1 MLSTEFATLNELFLK
16 AVAKHDKPD
25 CFLAKSEG
33 RYRSVASRE
42 VLGRVAVLASGFTR
56 LGVERGDRVAILSE
70 NRVEWAL
77 TDYAILGLGAFTVP
91 VYPTLLEPDIEFILE
106 DSGAKV
112 IVVSTEVQLRKVLNI
127 RSEEHTSELQSLA
140 YLVCRLLLEKKK

>member
-1 MLSTEFATLNELFLK
+1 MPNCQSPEAEDLQTITQLFLI
-16 AVAKHDKPD
+16 AAERRARTDA
-25 CFLAKSEG
+25 FLSKLGG
-33 RYRSVASRE
+33 RYEGLSSEEALR
-42 VLGRVAVLASGFTR
+42 RVAALAAAFDR
-56 LGVERGDRVAILSE
+56 LGIGRGDRVAILSE

-112 IVVSTEVQLRKVLNI
+112 IVVSTEVQVRKVLNI
-127 RSEEHTSELQSLA
+127 RSRLPGLRFV
-140 YLVCRLLLEKKK
+140 LVMDAASP